1 MLFGLPW
8 WAIIAI
14 VAIVGGMYT
23 SIREKEMK
31 LEEKRLTSSKEAQ
44 ELRKMIFNLKSRV
57 EHLETIV
64 TDLEEKQPEITLD
77 DIEIKNDL
85 DDDNKNSSRVRG

>member
-14 VAIVGGMYT
+14 VAIAGGMYT

>member
-8 WAIIAI
+8 YAIIAI
-14 VAIVGGMYT
+14 VAVVGGMYT
-23 SIREKEMK
+23 AIREKEMK

-57 EHLETIV
+57 EHLETVV
-64 TDLEEKQPEITLD
+64 TDLEENQPEITLD

>member
-8 WAIIAI
+8 YAIIAI
-14 VAIVGGMYT
+14 VAVAGGMYT
-23 SIREKEMK
+23 AIREKEMK

-57 EHLETIV
+57 EHLETVV
-64 TDLEEKQPEITLD
+64 TDLEENQPEITLD

-85 DDDNKNSSRVRG
+85 DDDNKNSSLVRG

>member
-8 WAIIAI
+8 YAIIAI
-14 VAIVGGMYT
+14 VAIVGGLYT
-23 SIREKEMK
+23 GIRERELKM
-31 LEEKRLTSSKEAQ
+31 EEKRLTSAKESQ
-44 ELRKMIFNLKSRV
+44 ELRKMIFNLKSRI

-64 TDLEEKQPEITLD
+64 TDLEQPKGEISLD

-85 DDDNKNSSRVRG
+85 DDDNRNSRVRG

>member
-8 WAIIAI
+8 YAIIAI
-14 VAIVGGMYT
+14 VAVAGGMYT
-23 SIREKEMK
+23 AIREKEMK

-57 EHLETIV
+57 EHLETVV
-64 TDLEEKQPEITLD
+64 TDLEENQPEITLD

>member
-64 TDLEEKQPEITLD
+64 ADLEEKQPEITLT
-77 DIEIKNDL
+77 I
-85 DDDNKNSSRVRG
+85 

>member
-64 TDLEEKQPEITLD
+64 TELEEQQREITLD

>member
-8 WAIIAI
+8 WAVVAI
-14 VAIVGGMYT
+14 VAIVGSFYVG
-23 SIREKEMK
+23 IRDREMK
-31 LEEKRLTSSKEAQ
+31 LEEKRLTSSKESQ

-64 TDLEEKQPEITLD
+64 TDLEQPKGEISLD

-85 DDDNKNSSRVRG
+85 DDNNKNSSRVRG

>member
-31 LEEKRLTSSKEAQ
+31 LEEKRVTSSKEAQ

-64 TDLEEKQPEITLD
+64 TELEEQQPEITLD

-85 DDDNKNSSRVRG
+85 DDENRNSSRVRG

>member
-8 WAIIAI
+8 YAIIAI
-14 VAIVGGMYT
+14 VAIAGGM
-23 SIREKEMK
+23 IVGLREKEMK
-31 LEEKRLTSSKEAQ
+31 LEEKRLTSTKESQ
-44 ELRKMIFNLKSRV
+44 ELRKMIFNLKARV
-57 EHLETIV
+57 EHLETVV
-64 TDLEEKQPEITLD
+64 TDLEQPKGEISLD

>member
-8 WAIIAI
+8 WAVVAI
-14 VAIVGGMYT
+14 VAIVGGIY
-23 SIREKEMK
+23 SGLREKEMK
-31 LEEKRLTSSKEAQ
+31 LEEKRMTSSKESQ

-57 EHLETIV
+57 EHLEEIV
-64 TDLEEKQPEITLD
+64 TDMEEGKGEISLD

-85 DDDNKNSSRVRG
+85 DDDNRNSRVRG